1 MMLNRSVFFVL
12 YWVVVS
18 LAYAEEQTAADYL
31 GKMRQAM
38 HTLNYQGT
46 VVFMENGVLDAVHYR
61 HAVAKGREQE
71 QLISLNS
78 PAREIIREAGTVQ
91 CIFKETGKAVV
102 DHRPL
107 NHSFLI
113 DFPQDIARL
122 EQFYQFEIKGM
133 ETVAMRR
140 CYRIDIMPRDDY
152 RYAWR
157 IWVDKDVFLPLKIE
171 LLDLTGK
178 ALEQVVFTDLSLP
191 AAIPFISLNDT
202 AEDKVRHIHRA
213 TNQTQ
218 ATWPFILENIPP
230 GFETQ
235 FYSETPIHKTSE
247 YSVSHLL
254 LSDGLSSVSV
264 YLDKADDSLGD
275 SQQGLGSVNSVTRI
289 LGDKLLVVLG
299 KVPPK
304 TVQFIAEGVVL
315 K

>member
-1 MMLNRSVFFVL
+1 VLIHLVFVVL
-12 YWVVVS
+12 YCFAVS
-18 LAYAEEQTAADYL
+18 AAAAEEQTAADYL
-31 GKMRQAM
+31 VKMRQAM
-38 HTLNYQGT
+38 HRLNYQGT
-46 VVFMENGVLDAVHYR
+46 VVFMENGALDVVHYR
-61 HAVAKGREQE
+61 HAVKNGREQE

-91 CIFKETGKAVV
+91 CIFKETGKSVV

-107 NHSFLI
+107 SHSFLI
-113 DFPQDIARL
+113 DFPKDITRL
-122 EQFYQFEIKGM
+122 KQFYQFEIKGM

-140 CYRIDIMPRDDY
+140 CHRIDIVPHDEY

-157 IWVDKDVFLPLKIE
+157 IWIDKDVYLPLKIE

-178 ALEQVVFTDLSLP
+178 TLEQVVFTNLSLP
-191 AAIPFISLNDT
+191 VTIPFVSLEST
-202 AEDKVRHIHRA
+202 AEDKIQHIHLA

-218 ATWPFILENIPP
+218 ATLPFMLENIPA
-230 GFETQ
+230 GFEKQ
-235 FYSETPIHKTSE
+235 FYSEKPIHKASD
-247 YSVSHLL
+247 YIVSHLL

-264 YLDKADDSLGD
+264 YLDKADGSLGD

-304 TVQFIAEGVVL
+304 TVRFIAEGVVL

>member
-1 MMLNRSVFFVL
+1 MLIHSVFFVL
-12 YWVVVS
+12 YWVIVS
-18 LAYAEEQTAADYL
+18 AAYAEEQTAAEYL

-46 VVFMENGVLDAVHYR
+46 VVFMENGALDAVHYR
-61 HAVAKGREQE
+61 HAVVRGREQE

-91 CIFKETGKAVV
+91 CIFKETGQSVV

-113 DFPQDIARL
+113 DFPQDIGRL
-122 EQFYQFEIKGM
+122 EQFYRFENKGM
-133 ETVAMRR
+133 ETVAMRP
-140 CYRIDIMPRDDY
+140 CHRIDIMPRDDY

-157 IWVDKDVFLPLKIE
+157 IWIDKDVFLPLKIE

-191 AAIPFISLNDT
+191 ATIPFISLDDT
-202 AEDKVRHIHRA
+202 SEDKVRHIHQT
-213 TNQTQ
+213 TNQPQ
-218 ATWPFILENIPP
+218 ATWPFILKNIPP

-235 FYSETPIHKTSE
+235 FYTQKPIHKASE

-264 YLDKADDSLGD
+264 YLDQADDSLGD
-275 SQQGLGSVNSVTRI
+275 SQESLGSVNSVTRI

-304 TVQFIAEGVVL
+304 TVQFIAKGVVL